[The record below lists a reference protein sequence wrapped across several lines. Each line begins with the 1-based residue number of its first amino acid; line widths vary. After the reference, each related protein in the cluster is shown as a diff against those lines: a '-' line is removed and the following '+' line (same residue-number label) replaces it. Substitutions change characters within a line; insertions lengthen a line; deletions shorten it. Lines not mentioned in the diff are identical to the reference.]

1 MSDDDHPAPA
11 PVEDDEFYKAA
22 QDAQIRKRK
31 QKAADK
37 EASKYDS
44 MSSLF
49 ICLFISILVVLVLLL
64 TSCRPQPVFFN
75 DEVGADEKRS
85 ASKKM
90 IKNKGL
96 TPARPLKMRNPRV
109 RMREAYDSA
118 VKRRKGQVRSMREEG
133 KSYGGEATGIRANVS
148 RSVKF

>member
-44 MSSLF
+44 MSYLF
-49 ICLFISILVVLVLLL
+49 ICLFISILVVLVLL